1 MKVLA
6 GDIGGTKS
14 LLAVVE
20 VDRSSSRVLYEE
32 RFDSSRYDGLGPIVR
47 EFCARA
53 DADPERACFGVP
65 GPVVDEECRTPN
77 LPWTINAHRLAQEIG
92 IARTRL
98 INDFEAIGYGLGQ
111 LDPGDLATLQEG
123 RSAPHGPRA
132 LLGGG
137 TGLGEALLLW
147 EGDGY
152 RVHSSEGGHADFAPR
167 DVLQWGLLEFLH
179 GQYKHVSYERVLSGP
194 GLLNIYRY
202 LVKRGLALEVS
213 EVQAEMARGD
223 PAAVISRHA
232 LAGTDAAC
240 AKALNIFISVYGAEA
255 GNLALKVLA
264 TGGVYLA
271 GGIAPRILDKLQS
284 GTFILA
290 FRQKGR
296 LSAMLANIP
305 VHVILNPRVG
315 LLGAAAVAA
324 RLE

>member
-20 VDRSSSRVLYEE
+20 VDRSSSCVLYEG
-32 RFDSSRYDGLGPIVR
+32 RFDSSRYDGLGPIVH

-65 GPVVDEECRTPN
+65 GPVVEEECRTSN
-77 LPWTINAHRLAQEIG
+77 LPWTINARRLAQEIG
-92 IARTRL
+92 SARTRL
-98 INDFEAIGYGLGQ
+98 INDFETIGYGLDQ
-111 LDPGDLATLQEG
+111 LDRGDLATLQEG
-123 RSAPHGPRA
+123 RPAPQGPRA
-132 LLGGG
+132 LLGAG
-137 TGLGEALLLW
+137 TGLGEAFLLR

-152 RVHSSEGGHADFAPR
+152 RVHASEGGHADFAPR
-167 DVLQWGLLEFLH
+167 DALEWGLFEFLH
-179 GQYKHVSYERVLSGP
+179 GQYEHVSYERVLSGA

-202 LVKRGLALEVS
+202 LVERCLAPSVP
-213 EVQAEMARGD
+213 EVQAEMAHED

-240 AKALNIFISVYGAEA
+240 TKALDIFTSVYGAEA

-264 TGGVYLA
+264 SGGVYLA

-284 GTFILA
+284 GTFVLA
-290 FRQKGR
+290 FRGKGR
-296 LSAMLANIP
+296 LSAMLTNIP
-305 VHVILNPRVG
+305 VHVILSPRVG